1 MITTNFNELIP
12 QGVVFNLKQI
22 EDMNLIKTDMSKKLI
37 YAGELE
43 TVKIGKKLHV
53 SRTELIRYL
62 ENNTVPV
69 TQGGAIWKHLKEL
82 SKQ

>member
-1 MITTNFNELIP
+1 MITTNFNDLIP

-69 TQGGAIWKHLKEL
+69 TQGGVI
-82 SKQ
+82 

>member
-1 MITTNFNELIP
+1 MITNYDNIIP
-12 QGVVFNLKQI
+12 QGVLFNLKQI

-62 ENNTVPV
+62 NDNTI
-69 TQGGAIWKHLKEL
+69 QKSA
-82 SKQ
+82 